1 MDGQDR
7 VVVSVIGV
15 NRVGIVSKIST
26 VVSELNASILDI
38 SQTLIGDLFSM
49 IMIIDVA
56 KSNLEFKFLREKLE
70 NAGNEMGVK
79 AIVLHENTFRYMHRV

>member
-1 MDGQDR
+1 MEGQDR

-26 VVSELNASILDI
+26 VVAELNASILDI

-49 IMIIDVA
+49 IMIIDIA

-70 NAGNEMGVK
+70 NAGSEMGVK

>member
-7 VVVSVIGV
+7 VVVCVIGV
-15 NRVGIVSKIST
+15 NRVGIVSKVST
-26 VVSELNASILDI
+26 AVSELNASILDI

-49 IMIIDVA
+49 IMVIDVA

-70 NAGNEMGVK
+70 TVGNEMGVK

>member
-26 VVSELNASILDI
+26 VVAELNASILDI

-56 KSNLEFKFLREKLE
+56 KSNLEFKFLREKIE

>member
-7 VVVSVIGV
+7 VVISVIGV